1 MTLQLQELLSL
12 PLSLCSRAV
21 DRLPSDPHCECSSS
35 SRVGEGIM
43 QNLLIVI
50 LISRVSLLLMLP
62 SSSAPLLESTRC
74 EGRLWL

>member
-12 PLSLCSRAV
+12 FLSLCSRV
-21 DRLPSDPHCECSSS
+21 FDRLPDPHRECSSS
-35 SRVGEGIM
+35 SGVGEGIM